1 MKYTLINIDL
11 KFKASMLFKITVQVI
26 IMFGVD
32 GSLFDKNIL
41 NFAKLILKFL
51 TLFYLLD
58 NKNNLHI

>member
-1 MKYTLINIDL
+1 
-11 KFKASMLFKITVQVI
+11 MLFKITVQVI